1 MKRLITATA
10 FTLTALTAA
19 PLAQAADSI
28 RIAHVTGFTGPLSA
42 YAEQLSVGMK
52 MGFEYATDGSMEI
65 EGRKVEIIDKD
76 TQLDP
81 ARARSLVEEAYA
93 EDDAHIVVGPVSSGV
108 ALATLPI
115 AQQ

>member
-52 MGFEYATDGSMEI
+52 MGLRVRHRRQHGNRGPQ
-65 EGRKVEIIDKD
+65 GRNH
-76 TQLDP
+76 
-81 ARARSLVEEAYA
+81 R
-93 EDDAHIVVGPVSSGV
+93 
-108 ALATLPI
+108 
-115 AQQ
+115 